1 MLAVPRNAINLRS
14 AGGSQLE
21 ILGYIR
27 FMLTIG
33 DTKFHTNNSSRS
45 APSGYSSC
53 GYQCRVGASVSNQEM
68 LHVTT
73 TWNGSTCRKI
83 NGPAE
88 TTVALIENRTTTAE
102 DVCSPDVPKAF
113 HRLVIARTVCHWSAP
128 VNKTAMVQMANPSSR
143 CLIRRTS
150 QCELQEVKTQ
160 FRKWDRRP
168 VTNSVARPERWKP
181 GCPSST
187 RSPM

>member
-1 MLAVPRNAINLRS
+1 M
-14 AGGSQLE
+14 
-21 ILGYIR
+21 
-27 FMLTIG
+27 
-33 DTKFHTNNSSRS
+33 
-45 APSGYSSC
+45 
-53 GYQCRVGASVSNQEM
+53 
-68 LHVTT
+68 VTT
-73 TWNGSTCRKI
+73 VVVGDINVESVPASLTKKCCMSPQHEMAAHAEKI

-143 CLIRRTS
+143 CLFRRTS
-150 QCELQEVKTQ
+150 QCELQEVRTQ

-168 VTNSVARPERWKP
+168 VTNSVARPER
-181 GCPSST
+181 
-187 RSPM
+187 

>member
-1 MLAVPRNAINLRS
+1 MTRVIIENNDLSYRTQFCLHHKQRFVSFNASSLSEYPKHPTARNAISKRVRVPAGVIDQPVSDITVDTAIDVPCVAEWFVRQHPTKKNTEMLAVPRNAINLRS

-73 TWNGSTCRKI
+73 T
-83 NGPAE
+83 
-88 TTVALIENRTTTAE
+88 
-102 DVCSPDVPKAF
+102 
-113 HRLVIARTVCHWSAP
+113 
-128 VNKTAMVQMANPSSR
+128 
-143 CLIRRTS
+143 
-150 QCELQEVKTQ
+150 
-160 FRKWDRRP
+160 
-168 VTNSVARPERWKP
+168 
-181 GCPSST
+181 
-187 RSPM
+187 